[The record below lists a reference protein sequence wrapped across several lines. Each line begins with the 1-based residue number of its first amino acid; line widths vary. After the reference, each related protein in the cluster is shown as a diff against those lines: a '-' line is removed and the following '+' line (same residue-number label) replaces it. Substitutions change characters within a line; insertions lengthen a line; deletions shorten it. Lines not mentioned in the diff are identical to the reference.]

1 MLTENGLGTDS
12 PLVVALDRC
21 KKPIIGAVNGAA
33 VTGGFELALACDFLF
48 AGESARFADTH
59 ARVGLLPGWGL
70 SQKLP
75 RLIGLNRAK
84 EMSLT
89 GNFITAEKAC
99 EWGLVN
105 QVVPDEDL
113 LAHTERV
120 ARQIADA
127 DEATVP
133 ALNSLMSDG
142 WELTLGD
149 ALRLE
154 GDRASAYVKG
164 VDFAS
169 MEARLQQLKTRANQS
184 G

>member
-1 MLTENGLGTDS
+1 MRIYS
-12 PLVVALDRC
+12 P
-21 KKPIIGAVNGAA
+21 
-33 VTGGFELALACDFLF
+33 T
-48 AGESARFADTH
+48 
-59 ARVGLLPGWGL
+59 
-70 SQKLP
+70 
-75 RLIGLNRAK
+75 LNAWR
-84 EMSLT
+84 
-89 GNFITAEKAC
+89 G
-99 EWGLVN
+99 
-105 QVVPDEDL
+105 
-113 LAHTERV
+113 
-120 ARQIADA
+120 QIADA